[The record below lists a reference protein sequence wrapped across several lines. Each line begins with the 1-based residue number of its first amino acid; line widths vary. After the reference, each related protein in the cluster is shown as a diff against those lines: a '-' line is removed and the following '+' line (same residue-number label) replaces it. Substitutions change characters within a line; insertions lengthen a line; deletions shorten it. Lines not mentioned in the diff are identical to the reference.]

1 MIVATLKDLEQR
13 LDIECEK
20 NALLE
25 SEVVE
30 KQTMAITV
38 QRLKDEAR
46 GILCFKCF
54 RIFYTKSLKI
64 KSLHTKIHL

>member
-13 LDIECEK
+13 LEIESEK

-46 GILCFKCF
+46 GTILVTCEV
-54 RIFYTKSLKI
+54 
-64 KSLHTKIHL
+64 